1 MVICTLVM
9 ADVVLAQPAGHSAAA
24 DLLIARLERL
34 PFTRKHW
41 LIAAVLCTATFFDGY
56 DNLMITAT
64 LPLIVAAMGINLA
77 QAGVLITATFW
88 GQLIGAPVSGI
99 LAERWGRRSV
109 LLVSCGLMGVT
120 AIGAGLAQNL
130 DQLIWARAIQ
140 GLGVGAEVP
149 IAGAMFNEFL
159 KSRNRGAVVMAYET
173 MFSWGGFVAPW
184 LALGL
189 IGALGPAEAWRGM
202 FLFAS
207 LPLLMVF
214 VRNRFLP
221 ESPRWLLNR
230 GKLAD
235 AERVVADLEASATR
249 AGQPLPEPVVV
260 VQPLIKRTNFLE
272 LFQSEYR
279 GRTAM
284 MLVWIGMTYAYTYG
298 YAPFVGA
305 LYTTVGGLPVQSALL
320 LAAAA
325 QLISTPY
332 LYLVAYLLDRLGRRF
347 FFGWGL
353 AYAAVV
359 LLIGAILVGPLGMHS
374 WQVLFALTVLV
385 SFGTS
390 PSNAGFYV
398 YAPELFPTR
407 MRAWATAVGSTA
419 IRAISSFMAILVG
432 SVAASALGL
441 GGVFLFMAVLILIGG
456 LSVLLFGP
464 ETKRRVL
471 EEIAA

>member
-1 MVICTLVM
+1 M
-9 ADVVLAQPAGHSAAA
+9 AELIAAPPGVEVTRA
-24 DLLIARLERL
+24 DALIARLERL

-41 LIAAVLCTATFFDGY
+41 LVASVLCTATFFDGY

-64 LPLIVAAMGINLA
+64 LPLIVASMGLSFA
-77 QAGVLITATFW
+77 EAGVLITATFW
-88 GQLIGAPVSGI
+88 GQAIGAPLSGI
-99 LAERWGRRSV
+99 LAERWGRRAV

-120 AIGAGLAQNL
+120 AIMAGLAQNL
-130 DQLIWARAIQ
+130 DQLIIARAIQ

-159 KSRNRGAVVMAYET
+159 RSQHRGGVVMAYET

-189 IGALGPAEAWRGM
+189 IALVGQDEAWRGM

-214 VRNRFLP
+214 IRNRFLP

-230 GKLAD
+230 GQFDKAD
-235 AERVVADLEASATR
+235 RVVADLEESARR
-249 AGQPLPEPVVV
+249 AGKPLPEPVVV
-260 VQPLIKRTNFLE
+260 ARPLVKPTRLLE
-272 LFQSEYR
+272 LFESEYR
-279 GRTAM
+279 GRTLM

-298 YAPFVGA
+298 YAPFVAA
-305 LYTTVGGLPVQSALL
+305 LYTRVGGLPVTSALL
-320 LAAAA
+320 LAAVS

-332 LYLVAYLLDRLGRRF
+332 LYVVAFGLDRIGRKF

-353 AYAAVV
+353 VYAAVV
-359 LLIGAILVGPLGMHS
+359 LAVGAIVVGPLGLTS
-374 WQVLFALTVLV
+374 WPVLFALTVLIN
-385 SFGTS
+385 FGTS

-419 IRAISSFMAILVG
+419 IRAISSFMAIVVG
-432 SVAASALGL
+432 AVAGSTLGL
-441 GGVFLFMAVLILIGG
+441 AGVYVLMAVLLAIGG
-456 LSVLLFGP
+456 LTLLRWGP
-464 ETKRRVL
+464 ETRRRVL

>member
-1 MVICTLVM
+1 M
-9 ADVVLAQPAGHSAAA
+9 AEVVAAPLPVEVTRA
-24 DLLIARLERL
+24 DQLIARLERL

-41 LIAAVLCTATFFDGY
+41 LVAAVLCTATFFDGY

-64 LPLIVAAMGINLA
+64 LPLIVASMGLSFA
-77 QAGVLITATFW
+77 EAGVLITATFW
-88 GQLIGAPVSGI
+88 GQAIGAPLSGV
-99 LAERWGRRSV
+99 LAERWGRRAV

-120 AIGAGLAQNL
+120 AIMAGLAQNL
-130 DQLIWARAIQ
+130 DQLIIARAIQ

-159 KSRNRGAVVMAYET
+159 RSQHRGGVVMAYET

-184 LALGL
+184 LALGR
-189 IGALGPAEAWRGM
+189 IALVGQDEAWRGM

-207 LPLLMVF
+207 LPLVMVF
-214 VRNRFLP
+214 IRNRFLP

-230 GKLAD
+230 GHLDKAD
-235 AERVVADLEASATR
+235 RVVADFEESAR
-249 AGQPLPEPVVV
+249 HAGKPLPEPVVV
-260 VQPLIKRTNFLE
+260 ARPLVKPTRLLE
-272 LFQSEYR
+272 LFESEYR

-298 YAPFVGA
+298 YAPFVAA
-305 LYTTVGGLPVQSALL
+305 LYTRIGGLPVTSALL
-320 LAAAA
+320 LAAVS
-325 QLISTPY
+325 QLIGTPY
-332 LYLVAYLLDRLGRRF
+332 LYVVAFGLDRIGRKF

-353 AYAAVV
+353 VYAAVV
-359 LLIGAILVGPLGMHS
+359 LVLGAIVVGPLGLTS
-374 WQVLFALTVLV
+374 WPVLFALTILIN
-385 SFGTS
+385 FGTS

-432 SVAASALGL
+432 AVAGSTLGL
-441 GGVFLFMAVLILIGG
+441 AGVYLLMAVLLAIGG
-456 LSVLLFGP
+456 LTLLRWGP
-464 ETKRRVL
+464 ETRRRVL

>member
-1 MVICTLVM
+1 MAEVIAAPSSVEVTR
-9 ADVVLAQPAGHSAAA
+9 ADA
-24 DLLIARLERL
+24 LIARLERL

-41 LIAAVLCTATFFDGY
+41 LVAAVLCTATFFDGY

-64 LPLIVAAMGINLA
+64 LPLIVASMGLSFA
-77 QAGVLITATFW
+77 EAGVLITATFW
-88 GQLIGAPVSGI
+88 GQAIGAPLSGI
-99 LAERWGRRSV
+99 LAERWGRRAV

-120 AIGAGLAQNL
+120 AIMAGLAQNL
-130 DQLIWARAIQ
+130 DQLIIARAIQ

-159 KSRNRGAVVMAYET
+159 RSQHRGGVVMAYET
-173 MFSWGGFVAPW
+173 MFSWGGFLAPW

-189 IGALGPAEAWRGM
+189 IALVGQNEAWRGM

-214 VRNRFLP
+214 IRNRFLP

-230 GKLAD
+230 GQFDKAD
-235 AERVVADLEASATR
+235 RVVADFEESALR
-249 AGQPLPEPVVV
+249 AGKSLPEPVVV
-260 VQPLIKRTNFLE
+260 ARPLVKPTRLLE
-272 LFQSEYR
+272 LFESEYR
-279 GRTAM
+279 GRTLM

-298 YAPFVGA
+298 YAPFVAA
-305 LYTTVGGLPVQSALL
+305 LYTRVGGLPVTSALL
-320 LAAAA
+320 LAAVS

-332 LYLVAYLLDRLGRRF
+332 LYVVAFGLDRIGRKF

-353 AYAAVV
+353 VYASVV
-359 LLIGAILVGPLGMHS
+359 LLVGAIVVGPMGLTS
-374 WQVLFALTVLV
+374 WPVLFALTVLIN
-385 SFGTS
+385 FGTS

-432 SVAASALGL
+432 AVAGSALGL
-441 GGVFLFMAVLILIGG
+441 AGVYVLMGVLLAIGGVT
-456 LSVLLFGP
+456 LLVWGP
-464 ETKRRVL
+464 ETRQRVL

>member
-1 MVICTLVM
+1 M
-9 ADVVLAQPAGHSAAA
+9 ADTAVPVGASPTVTPSSSTTA

-34 PFTRKHW
+34 PFTRRHW
-41 LIAAVLCTATFFDGY
+41 LVAAVLCTATFFDGY

-64 LPLIVAAMGINLA
+64 LPLIIAGLGLSLG

-88 GQLIGAPVSGI
+88 GQAIGAPLSGI
-99 LAERWGRRSV
+99 LAERWGRRAV
-109 LLVSCGLMGVT
+109 LLISCGVMGVT
-120 AIGAGLAQNL
+120 AIGAALAQNL

-149 IAGAMFNEFL
+149 IAGAMFNEFV

-184 LALGL
+184 LALGMIAL
-189 IGALGPAEAWRGM
+189 IGQNEAWRGM

-207 LPLLMVF
+207 LPLVMVF
-214 VRNRFLP
+214 IRNRFLP

-230 GKLAD
+230 GRFGQ
-235 AERVVADLEASATR
+235 AEQVVADLEASATR
-249 AGQPLPEPVVV
+249 AHQPLPEPVVV
-260 VQPLIKRTNFLE
+260 AQPLVKPTNFLE

-298 YAPFVGA
+298 YAPFVAA
-305 LYTTVGGLPVQSALL
+305 LYTSVGGLPVANALL

-325 QLISTPY
+325 QLVSTPY
-332 LYLVAYLLDRLGRRF
+332 LYVVGYFLDRLGRRF

-353 AYAAVV
+353 VYAAVV
-359 LLIGAILVGPLGMHS
+359 LFIGAIVVGPLGMRS
-374 WQVLFALTVLV
+374 WPVLFALTVLLN
-385 SFGTS
+385 FGIS

-398 YAPELFPTR
+398 YGPELFPTR

-419 IRAISSFMAILVG
+419 IRAISSFMAIVVG
-432 SVAASALGL
+432 TVAGSTLGL
-441 GGVFLFMAVLILIGG
+441 GGVYLLMGVLILIGG
-456 LSVLLFGP
+456 VTVLRWGP
-464 ETKRRVL
+464 ETRRRVL

>member
-1 MVICTLVM
+1 M
-9 ADVVLAQPAGHSAAA
+9 AEVVVAPAGVEVTPA
-24 DLLIARLERL
+24 DALIARLERL

-41 LIAAVLCTATFFDGY
+41 LVAAVLCTATFFDGY

-64 LPLIVAAMGINLA
+64 LPLIVASLGLSFAE
-77 QAGVLITATFW
+77 AGVLITATFW
-88 GQLIGAPVSGI
+88 GQVIGAPLSGV
-99 LAERWGRRSV
+99 LAERWGRRAV
-109 LLVSCGLMGVT
+109 LLVSCVLMGVT
-120 AIGAGLAQNL
+120 AVMAGLAQNL
-130 DQLIWARAIQ
+130 DQLIVARAIQ

-159 KSRNRGAVVMAYET
+159 RSRHRGAVVMAYET

-189 IGALGPAEAWRGM
+189 IALVGQSQAWRGM

-207 LPLLMVF
+207 LPVLMVF

-230 GKLAD
+230 GRLEEAD
-235 AERVVADLEASATR
+235 RVVRGFEESAVR
-249 AGQPLPEPVVV
+249 AGKDLPEPVVV
-260 VQPLIKRTNFLE
+260 ARPLVKPTRLLE

-298 YAPFVGA
+298 YAPFVAA
-305 LYTTVGGLPVQSALL
+305 LYTSIGGLPVTSALG
-320 LAAAA
+320 LAAAS
-325 QLISTPY
+325 QLVSTPY
-332 LYLVAYLLDRLGRRF
+332 LYLVAYGLDRVGRRF

-353 AYAAVV
+353 VYAAVV
-359 LLIGAILVGPLGMHS
+359 LLIGAIVVGPLGLRS
-374 WQVLFALTVLV
+374 WPVLFALTVLV
-385 SFGTS
+385 NFGTS

-419 IRAISSFMAILVG
+419 IRAVSSFMAILVG
-432 SVAASALGL
+432 AVAGSALGL
-441 GGVFLFMAVLILIGG
+441 AGVYLLMAVLLLIGG
-456 LSVLLFGP
+456 LTILRFGP
-464 ETKRRVL
+464 ETRRRVL

>member
-1 MVICTLVM
+1 MAEVIAAPSSVEVTR
-9 ADVVLAQPAGHSAAA
+9 ADA
-24 DLLIARLERL
+24 LIARLERL

-41 LIAAVLCTATFFDGY
+41 LVAAVLCTATFFDGY

-64 LPLIVAAMGINLA
+64 LPLIVASMGLSFA
-77 QAGVLITATFW
+77 EAGVLITATFW
-88 GQLIGAPVSGI
+88 GQAIGAPLSGI
-99 LAERWGRRSV
+99 LAERWGRRAV

-120 AIGAGLAQNL
+120 AIMAGLAQNL
-130 DQLIWARAIQ
+130 DQLIIARAIQ

-159 KSRNRGAVVMAYET
+159 RSQHRGGVVMAYET

-189 IGALGPAEAWRGM
+189 IALVGQDEAWRGM

-214 VRNRFLP
+214 IRNRFLP

-230 GKLAD
+230 GQFDKAD
-235 AERVVADLEASATR
+235 RVVADLEESARR
-249 AGQPLPEPVVV
+249 AGKPLPEPVVV
-260 VQPLIKRTNFLE
+260 ARPLVKPTRLLE
-272 LFQSEYR
+272 LFESEYR
-279 GRTAM
+279 GRTLM

-298 YAPFVGA
+298 YAPFVAA
-305 LYTTVGGLPVQSALL
+305 LYTRVGGLPVTSALL
-320 LAAAA
+320 LAAVS

-332 LYLVAYLLDRLGRRF
+332 LYVVAFGLDRIGRKF

-353 AYAAVV
+353 VYAAVV
-359 LLIGAILVGPLGMHS
+359 LAVGAIVVGPLGLTS
-374 WQVLFALTVLV
+374 WPVLFALTVLIN
-385 SFGTS
+385 FGTS

-419 IRAISSFMAILVG
+419 IRAISSFMAIVVG
-432 SVAASALGL
+432 AVAGSTLGL
-441 GGVFLFMAVLILIGG
+441 AGVYVLMAVLLAIGG
-456 LSVLLFGP
+456 LTLLRWGP
-464 ETKRRVL
+464 ETRRRVL

>member
-1 MVICTLVM
+1 M
-9 ADVVLAQPAGHSAAA
+9 AEVVVAPPAGVGGASPA
-24 DLLIARLERL
+24 DALIARLERL

-41 LIAAVLCTATFFDGY
+41 LVAAILCTATFFDGY

-64 LPLIVAAMGINLA
+64 LPLLAAAFGLA
-77 QAGVLITATFW
+77 PVELGVLITATFW
-88 GQLIGAPVSGI
+88 GQVIGAPLSGV
-99 LAERWGRRSV
+99 LAERSGRRAV
-109 LLVSCGLMGVT
+109 LLVSCLLMGVT
-120 AIGAGLAQNL
+120 AVMAGLAQSI
-130 DQLIWARAIQ
+130 DQLIVARAIQ

-159 KSRNRGAVVMAYET
+159 RSRHRGGVVMAYET

-189 IGALGPAEAWRGM
+189 IALVGPSQAWRGM
-202 FLFAS
+202 FLFAAF
-207 LPLLMVF
+207 PVLMIF
-214 VRNRFLP
+214 VRSRFLP

-230 GKLAD
+230 GRLDEA
-235 AERVVADLEASATR
+235 ARVVTQFEQSAVR
-249 AGQPLPEPVVV
+249 AGKSLPEPVVV
-260 VQPLIKRTNFLE
+260 VRPLVKPTRLLE

-298 YAPFVGA
+298 YAPFVAA
-305 LYTTVGGLPVQSALL
+305 LYTSVGGLPLASAIG
-320 LAAAA
+320 LAAAS

-332 LYLVAYLLDRLGRRF
+332 LYLVAYGLDRVGRRF

-353 AYAAVV
+353 VYAAAV
-359 LLIGAILVGPLGMHS
+359 LLVGAIVVGPLGLRS
-374 WQVLFALTVLV
+374 WPVLFAVTVLV
-385 SFGTS
+385 NFGTS

-419 IRAISSFMAILVG
+419 IRAISSFMAIIVG
-432 SVAASALGL
+432 TVAASALGL
-441 GGVFLFMAVLILIGG
+441 AGVYLLMAVLLVVGG
-456 LSVLLFGP
+456 LTILRWGP
-464 ETKRRVL
+464 ETRRRVL